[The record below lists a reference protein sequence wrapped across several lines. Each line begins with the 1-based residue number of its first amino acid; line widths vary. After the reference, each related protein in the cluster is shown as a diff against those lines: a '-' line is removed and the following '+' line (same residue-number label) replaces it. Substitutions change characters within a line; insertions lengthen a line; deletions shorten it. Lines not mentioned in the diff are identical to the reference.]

1 MKAWPKN
8 FAACSGSSQS
18 PIDIINPTYS
28 NLGDI
33 KFDNYEGQN
42 VQITAKNNGHTYVAT
57 FNNFTE
63 ATTPII
69 SGGGLPGEYKLAQF
83 HFHWGSDHQLGS
95 EHHVNGEDF
104 PAEVGNTQTK
114 SHNLL
119 EVCKQAVNISCV
131 IPSCGC

>member
-1 MKAWPKN
+1 M
-8 FAACSGSSQS
+8 CGGSSQS
-18 PIDIINPTYS
+18 PIDIIKTTYS

-33 KFDNYEGQN
+33 NFANYEGQN

-57 FNNFTE
+57 FNGFPQG
-63 ATTPII
+63 TTPTI
-69 SGGGLPGEYKLAQF
+69 SGGGLPGEYELAQF
-83 HFHWGSDHQLGS
+83 HFHWGSDNMLGS

-119 EVCKQAVNISCV
+119 EVCKQAVNI
-131 IPSCGC
+131 II